1 MPIKLTD
8 LPQQFQDQAAS
19 QIQAHGEKSRR
30 SKYNVAPKDQ
40 RTWRGRTYDSKAEME
55 YAQLLYELFVCGSVK
70 VFIPQPCVQLTE
82 DHAYRP
88 DFFVQWDDGTIDFI
102 DIKGVMTAASKKHV
116 AMWRKYGPCDLVI
129 TKKRGDR
136 FFDEMTVEG
145 GRGKDAGERVAIAI
159 IWRKRF
165 SLTLSGPCC
174 TRYR

>member
-1 MPIKLTD
+1 MPTIKLTD

-19 QIQAHGEKSRR
+19 QIRDHSASRR

-55 YAQLLYELFVCGSVK
+55 YAQLLYELFMYGSVQ

-82 DHAYRP
+82 DHAYWP
-88 DFFVQWDDGTIDFI
+88 DFYVQWEGTDIGQFI
-102 DIKGVMTAASKKHV
+102 DVKGVMTSASKKHI

-136 FFDEMTVEG
+136 FFNEMIVEG
-145 GRGKDAGERVAIAI
+145 GRGKDAGERPGAAVVVQ
-159 IWRKRF
+159 RVEER
-165 SLTLSGPCC
+165 
-174 TRYR
+174 